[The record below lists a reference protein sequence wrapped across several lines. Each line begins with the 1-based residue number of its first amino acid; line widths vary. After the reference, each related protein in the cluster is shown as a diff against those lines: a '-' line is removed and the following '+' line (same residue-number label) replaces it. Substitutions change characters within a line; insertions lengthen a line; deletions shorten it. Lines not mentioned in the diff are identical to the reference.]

1 MKKPTSLLAGILFFA
16 VPLLL
21 LTLTEAA
28 SMNPSGAVIRPYYDG
43 KTLQLIV
50 VFGPGGV
57 TDISA
62 RLVARYWGKH
72 ISGNPSVI
80 VQNMPGASGVVGAN
94 HLYNLAKRDGLTV
107 AAMGRGNY
115 LEQMV
120 GRAEVRFDFRKFS
133 WIGSFNTAP
142 MMLACRTDSGF
153 TSLDKLRAANKPV
166 RIAQGGSGSI
176 SFIFSSLVEDALN

>member
-1 MKKPTSLLAGILFFA
+1 MKKPTPLPAGILFFA
-16 VPLLL
+16 VPLLW

-28 SMNPSGAVIRPYYDG
+28 SVNPSGAAIRPYYEG

-62 RLVARYWGKH
+62 RLVARYWGKY
-72 ISGNPSVI
+72 IPGNPSVI

-94 HLYNLAKRDGLTV
+94 HLYNLAKRDGLTI

-115 LEQMV
+115 LEQMI
-120 GRAEVRFDFRKFS
+120 GRPEVR
-133 WIGSFNTAP
+133 
-142 MMLACRTDSGF
+142 
-153 TSLDKLRAANKPV
+153 LDL
-166 RIAQGGSGSI
+166 II
-176 SFIFSSLVEDALN
+176 FLLLFSFI